1 VSYKFIDLFAG
12 IGGFHQAFESLGAEC
27 VFASEW
33 DQYARMTY
41 IKNFVERENGLP
53 LERFA
58 GDITKVDKVHEIPDF
73 DILCAG
79 FPCQPFSQAG
89 YKKGFKDER
98 GNLFFE
104 IAEIVRVKK
113 SNHSP
118 PGAIFLENVQHLLR
132 HDGERTIRTIRK
144 ILREDLGY
152 KVFEFKVRAS
162 EHGLPQHRPRLFIIG
177 MLDHDVELVKPE
189 PKALEFDMSAVWGAD
204 VSRSIG
210 FTLRVGGRSSP
221 IDDRRNWDGYWVNG
235 EVERLTPQHGLKMQG
250 FRDDFRFPDELSD
263 AQKMKQL
270 GNSVAV
276 WAVRDYGEMIINSL
290 DRSRS
295 RRTTGKA

>member
-1 VSYKFIDLFAG
+1 MIYKFIDLFAG
-12 IGGFHQAFESLGAEC
+12 IGGFHQAFGSLKAEC

-33 DQYARMTY
+33 DPYARSTY
-41 IKNFVERENGLP
+41 IKNFVEKNNGLR
-53 LERFA
+53 LEKFV
-58 GDITKVDKVHEIPDF
+58 GDITEVNKERDIPDF

-89 YKKGFKDER
+89 YKKGFEDER

-104 IAEIVRVKK
+104 IAKIVKAKK
-113 SNHSP
+113 TADRP
-118 PGAIFLENVQHLLR
+118 PGALFLENVQHLLR
-132 HDGERTIRTIRK
+132 HDEGRTIRK
-144 ILREDLGY
+144 IREILKQDLGY

-162 EHGLPQHRPRLFIIG
+162 EHGLPQHRPRLFIIA
-177 MLDHDVELVKPE
+177 MLDHDAELVKPE

-204 VSRSIG
+204 VGRSIG

-221 IDDRRNWDGYWVNG
+221 IDDRRNWDGYLVNG
-235 EVERLTPQHGLKMQG
+235 KVERLTSQHGLMMQG
-250 FRDDFRFPDELSD
+250 FPPDFQFPDELSE

-276 WAVRDYGEMIINSL
+276 PAVKDYGAMIIKSL
-290 DRSRS
+290 DESRS
-295 RRTTGKA
+295 RKWTNK